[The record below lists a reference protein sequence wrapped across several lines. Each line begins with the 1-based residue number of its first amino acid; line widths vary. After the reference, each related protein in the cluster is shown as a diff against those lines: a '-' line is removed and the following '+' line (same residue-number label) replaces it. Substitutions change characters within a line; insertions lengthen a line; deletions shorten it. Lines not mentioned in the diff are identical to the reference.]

1 LTSDMQVTDEVST
14 PVPPAAGRAAALGAW
29 VRGHK
34 KLVVA
39 FAIVVALV
47 LIRFLFFGGGGSGA
61 DDQQIVFAPVERRTL
76 QDVVTVEGEVAH
88 KEIGSLNML
97 TDGRI
102 TALRV
107 DDGDTID
114 TGDEVLAVDG
124 RPAVAVPGE
133 MPFWRPLEE
142 GAIGFDVLQLEQILA
157 TTGFD
162 PGPVDLDFTA
172 QTRNALLDW
181 QAQYGYSIPEPE
193 PDETV
198 TVSLGGSGGASGYE
212 IGALSSAAA
221 VIREEPGGVPQ
232 QLIEAG
238 AVTPVS
244 TTARGVP
251 ASLRRSPS
259 SATLRYT
266 VAYLDHPPQVVPAG
280 ALPRIGVAVSPTEV
294 AEGEVARLIF
304 SSTLRPSADIT
315 IEYAISGTA
324 TPGAD
329 YEVINGEVTLQAGQ
343 SQVELLVSTFADARL
358 EPPETVRV
366 TVRSGSGYVVGS
378 PSAATVTI
386 IDDSVPEVNISADPT
401 VVSEGQSTRITVRSD
416 QRMLESTQ
424 INLTIGGD
432 ADNGDDYGEIDDTV
446 IIRAGSSET
455 SFTVPIFT
463 DKILEGQ
470 EELTVAVANPPGF
483 LEGTY
488 RLGKIPEVSITI
500 NDDFGDLPVLRLQA
514 EQSRV
519 TEGDSAVFTITSN
532 VDIADPIEVGYV
544 LGGSATEG
552 LDYGEVEGVV
562 DLGGFGANG
571 TDDSGS
577 EATITIGIDQDDLVE
592 GDETLTVTLLGSPTG
607 EYRLGS
613 PASDTVVIESEDVPT
628 VSIMGGGIVYE
639 GGTITFAVV
648 ADAPMAE
655 ATSIS
660 YNVSGTADEGADF
673 KATTGVVIIPAGAI
687 AAGISI
693 ETIDDDAVF
702 QPGDMI
708 VGAWPTRVGTVAVD
722 LGEFLPEGTELMT
735 LTEDELTVTMT
746 LAPSDRAELTA
757 GLVATVEFAA
767 TGETAEARIVELD
780 DTPSVDDGGIQSY
793 EGEVEILGDLP
804 AVDGATVNVDVVLEE
819 SPDVI
824 VIPVAALVGTGDSS
838 AVRVVAEDGTVSTVT
853 VVTGLSEG
861 AYIEIREGLAGN
873 ELVVVE
879 VNR

>member
-1 LTSDMQVTDEVST
+1 
-14 PVPPAAGRAAALGAW
+14 
-29 VRGHK
+29 
-34 KLVVA
+34 
-39 FAIVVALV
+39 
-47 LIRFLFFGGGGSGA
+47 
-61 DDQQIVFAPVERRTL
+61 
-76 QDVVTVEGEVAH
+76 
-88 KEIGSLNML
+88 
-97 TDGRI
+97 
-102 TALRV
+102 
-107 DDGDTID
+107 
-114 TGDEVLAVDG
+114 
-124 RPAVAVPGE
+124 
-133 MPFWRPLEE
+133 
-142 GAIGFDVLQLEQILA
+142 
-157 TTGFD
+157 
-162 PGPVDLDFTA
+162 
-172 QTRNALLDW
+172 
-181 QAQYGYSIPEPE
+181 
-193 PDETV
+193 
-198 TVSLGGSGGASGYE
+198 VSLGGSGGASGYE

-544 LGGSATEG
+544 VGGSATEG

-613 PASDTVVIESEDVPT
+613 PASDAVVIESEDVPT